1 MNRSSL
7 RSDRYYW
14 LTSLLTER
22 GLQTLTRRVMATV
35 IVALGAPPLLT
46 LASPIG
52 PAQPLGRG
60 LAAAVTL
67 SCLGMALIWLRRRW
81 PTRAESL
88 ACVIVG
94 TLCVSVASL
103 VTSSAQTGLLGAISF
118 AVITVYVVAFHSARL
133 LWFTWPVAA
142 AVLVALASRLA
153 AADVIMAI
161 VSVVLVVAVTVF
173 AAAMTWVAVRIA
185 KSHTTAGEIEPLTGL
200 PHKRGMQSRVATL
213 LAARSRDDDRYFV
226 LVLLSID
233 GYSLITSMGGQR
245 ATDRARTT
253 TAHIMRDTVRR
264 DAIIAHTSEAE
275 FVVVDVFATRD
286 ASPLV
291 RRIHHAVAAAPQR
304 LTVSVGVV
312 CTPLAPL
319 RSLPPGEVVDEIVTL
334 ATAAMYDSRR
344 TGGQRRPV
352 RDRAQTRGAEPA
364 AEPPRHV
371 LTNSVETPDWWSH
384 VHAASLA
391 GILDSRGRAG
401 RRRWWR
407 PGTRF
412 AMWFSGSVSRS
423 TRRRT
428 RR

>member
-1 MNRSSL
+1 MEPPQRVADRSSR

-103 VTSSAQTGLLGAISF
+103 VTSSTQTGLLGAISF
-118 AVITVYVVAFHSARL
+118 AVITVYVVAFHSAKL
-133 LWFTWPVAA
+133 LLLFTWPVAA
-142 AVLVALASRLA
+142 AVLATLTSQLA
-153 AADVIMAI
+153 ATDVIMAI

-185 KSHTTAGEIEPLTGL
+185 KSHTAAGEIEPLTGL
-200 PHKRGMQSRVATL
+200 PHKGGLQSRVATL

-226 LVLLSID
+226 MVLLSID
-233 GYSLITSMGGQR
+233 GYSLIASMGGQR
-245 ATDRARTT
+245 AADRARTT
-253 TAHIMRDTVRR
+253 TARIVRDTVRR

-291 RRIHHAVAAAPQR
+291 HRIHHAVAAAPQR

-319 RSLPPGEVVDEIVTL
+319 RSLPPGDVVDEIVTL
-334 ATAAMYDSRR
+334 ATVAMYDSRR
-344 TGGQRRPV
+344 KGGNVARYVIEPKLGVLNRRQNPH
-352 RDRAQTRGAEPA
+352 DT
-364 AEPPRHV
+364 
-371 LTNSVETPDWWSH
+371 S
-384 VHAASLA
+384 
-391 GILDSRGRAG
+391 
-401 RRRWWR
+401 
-407 PGTRF
+407 
-412 AMWFSGSVSRS
+412 
-423 TRRRT
+423 
-428 RR
+428 